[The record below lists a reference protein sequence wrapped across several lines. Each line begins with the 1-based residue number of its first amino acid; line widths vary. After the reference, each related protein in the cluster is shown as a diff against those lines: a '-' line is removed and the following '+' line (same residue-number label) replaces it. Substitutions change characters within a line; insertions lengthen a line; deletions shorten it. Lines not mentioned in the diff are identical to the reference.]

1 MHILDKRMPFKS
13 ALALDA
19 PLHNAISLGGARSS
33 LNASM
38 LKNRYID
45 RKMTG

>member
-19 PLHNAISLGGARSS
+19 PLHNAISLGGRVHP
-33 LNASM
+33 
-38 LKNRYID
+38 
-45 RKMTG
+45 